1 MRRILLAEDEAITAA
16 LMERVLKRNGYQMLG
31 PWATGLD
38 AVYAA
43 LAHKPDLILMDIRL
57 VGGMDG
63 IEAGEVIRRDM
74 AGPIVFLTGY
84 DTAEL
89 RARAHHIEGTAFM
102 VKPPPVV
109 ALVDLIESMCMAVSK
124 NG

>member
-31 PWATGLD
+31 PCATGLD

-43 LAHKPDLILMDIRL
+43 L
-57 VGGMDG
+57 
-63 IEAGEVIRRDM
+63 
-74 AGPIVFLTGY
+74 
-84 DTAEL
+84 
-89 RARAHHIEGTAFM
+89 AHHIEGTAFM